1 MRNRHHSDFSSLAFL
16 EMTGCKG
23 LVDWFVPLEIYQR
36 GTESQGGGRE
46 EAGKNPEMFH
56 PFSSRARS
64 KMSGE
69 LIRDDRA
76 ASTPVAS
83 FEARSSAFQVP
94 TDAVAV
100 ESPVV
105 AAAVQAVAVAS
116 PAVAAAIR
124 AVADA
129 SPVAS
134 PVAGACTSPMKL
146 PPALLR
152 TDLNPR
158 SVRRPLP

>member
-1 MRNRHHSDFSSLAFL
+1 
-16 EMTGCKG
+16 MTIPQTGVKEKSRRRP
-23 LVDWFVPLEIYQR
+23 V
-36 GTESQGGGRE
+36 

-56 PFSSRARS
+56 AFASRARS

-69 LIRDDRA
+69 LILDDRA
-76 ASTPVAS
+76 ASTPFAS

-116 PAVAAAIR
+116 PTAAAAIR

-134 PVAGACTSPMKL
+134 PVAGACTSPMKW
-146 PPALLR
+146 PPALLLM
-152 TDLNPR
+152 DLNPQ
-158 SVRRPLP
+158 SVPQLLP

>member
-1 MRNRHHSDFSSLAFL
+1 MFRAVARRACSNMRGD
-16 EMTGCKG
+16 
-23 LVDWFVPLEIYQR
+23 
-36 GTESQGGGRE
+36 
-46 EAGKNPEMFH
+46 
-56 PFSSRARS
+56 
-64 KMSGE
+64 
-69 LIRDDRA
+69 LIRVDPA
-76 ASTPVAS
+76 AATPFAS
-83 FEARSSAFQVP
+83 SAARSSAFQVP

-100 ESPVV
+100 VSPVV

-116 PAVAAAIR
+116 PTVAAAIR

-152 TDLNPR
+152 TDLNPQ